1 MGSMN
6 PIKVFLVDDS
16 EIHLAGLTFLLS
28 ENKNVKIVG
37 SAKCAGETL
46 QNKAIVEA
54 DVVLL
59 DLSLEAECDGLDLID
74 PILVQNPSAK
84 IIVLSQH
91 KDVSFIVKSIQKGVS
106 AYIAK
111 DVSIDELN
119 ATIDLAVKGNGFFL
133 GETIPKSTLL
143 KCFSE
148 TNHNHQ
154 QKPWNLSEREVE
166 IISLLS
172 KGMISK
178 EIAQKLNINI
188 TTVESHKENIKQK
201 LECKNIIG
209 VVVFA
214 LRNGL
219 IT

>member
-1 MGSMN
+1 MEPMN

-59 DLSLEAECDGLDLID
+59 DLSLETECDGLDLID

-143 KCFSE
+143 KCLSE